1 MSITDRAAQLE
12 KIKEIFDDLQD
23 QMEGFKEIADE
34 IKESIFDAI
43 DAAQDAFDEQMDE
56 YEYLGDLID
65 HNMKITEM
73 FFGDEAYDQ
82 MAKFYDRIEENN
94 NAQLDFLA
102 KQKDLWYSR
111 MVEE

>member
-1 MSITDRAAQLE
+1 MKSKNWNLFTFNWNNSFYFCLLA

-65 HNMKITEM
+65 HNMKVT
-73 FFGDEAYDQ
+73 
-82 MAKFYDRIEENN
+82 
-94 NAQLDFLA
+94 
-102 KQKDLWYSR
+102 
-111 MVEE
+111 